1 MVSVIVDPDVP
12 SAQGE
17 RWHPEGGE
25 EGMNILVEDL
35 VYPILQQN
43 RRKER
48 PGGTM
53 VDDFLSWLVRE
64 EELLPR
70 LVELYNFR

>member
-1 MVSVIVDPDVP
+1 
-12 SAQGE
+12 
-17 RWHPEGGE
+17 
-25 EGMNILVEDL
+25 MNILVEDL

-70 LVELYNFR
+70 LVELCHLKRSLMIPE